1 MRFFILCLPLLSLL
15 LSGCS
20 AGSAYFRARA
30 GREKS
35 PIASIRARFASKKMI
50 ALVFEVVPG
59 KGGKREYAFQFDK
72 SAAIDKALINRRF
85 PVMERSTIQNVLEAQ
100 KLPESGSF
108 KQEDIDRIAKQ
119 SQADIMII
127 GVVFSTP
134 RPSMLNSEKL
144 ATSAI
149 LRAVDLKN
157 FEVINS
163 VQSESAGAD
172 VWRVLVPELLL
183 LEEVN

>member
-1 MRFFILCLPLLSLL
+1 MRFFIFCIPLFSL
-15 LSGCS
+15 LSGCA
-20 AGSAYFRARA
+20 AGSAFFRTRA
-30 GREKS
+30 GHEKS

-50 ALVFEVVPG
+50 ALVYEAAPG
-59 KGGKREYAFQFDK
+59 KAGKREYAFQFDK

-85 PVMERSTIQNVLEAQ
+85 PVMERSTIQNVLEDQ
-100 KLPESGSF
+100 KLPNSGSF
-108 KQEDIDRIAKQ
+108 NQEDINRIAKQ

-134 RPSMLNSEKL
+134 RPSMLDSEKK
-144 ATSAI
+144 TMSAI

-163 VQSESAGAD
+163 VQSESAGPD
-172 VWRVLVPELLL
+172 VWRMLVSELLL